1 MLFKSVGFAGK
12 YHKCP
17 EIHCWYKLSPMTRE
31 EAFEL
36 LKKHVKKQNLIKHMV
51 AVGGIMRAL
60 ARHFGEDE
68 HRWELAGLLHDIDY
82 EYTNENPENHPEM
95 GVQILRDYGF
105 NDEEILHAILAHNN
119 KAPLETL
126 MDRALYVSDPTSG
139 FIVAAALIRPEKSL
153 DAVDVPFLLRRFK
166 EKSFARG
173 ASREQMKMCEELL
186 GLGLE
191 DFYAIALEGMKEVR
205 QELGL

>member
-1 MLFKSVGFAGK
+1 MGG
-12 YHKCP
+12 P

-31 EAFEL
+31 EALEL
-36 LKKHVKKQNLIKHMV
+36 LKNHVKKQNLIKHMV

-105 NDEEILHAILAHNN
+105 HDEEILHAILAHNN

-153 DAVDVPFLLRRFK
+153 DAVDVPFLLRRFR

-186 GLGLE
+186 GLSLE
-191 DFYAIALEGMKEVR
+191 EFYAIALEGMKEVR

>member
-1 MLFKSVGFAGK
+1 
-12 YHKCP
+12 
-17 EIHCWYKLSPMTRE
+17 MTRE
-31 EAFEL
+31 EALNL
-36 LKKHVKKQNLIKHMV
+36 LKKHVKKQNLIKHMI

-68 HRWELAGLLHDIDY
+68 NRWELAGLLHDIDY

-95 GVQILRDYGF
+95 GVQILRDYGLD
-105 NDEEILHAILAHNN
+105 DEEILHAILAHNE

-126 MDRALYVSDPTSG
+126 MDKALYVSDPTSG

-153 DAVDVPFLLRRFK
+153 DAVDIPFLMRRFR

-173 ASREQMKMCEELL
+173 ASREQMKMCESLL
-186 GLGLE
+186 GLSLE
-191 DFYAIALEGMKEVR
+191 EFYSIALEGMKEVR
-205 QELGL
+205 EELGL